1 MLYYQDWTDYSDFD
15 EIAGGFVNDNSSEA
29 WICFPSRFSWR
40 VFFCLR
46 FFLEIH
52 YDQGRKGPERL
63 KMHEVRVY
71 DNSGK
76 LKKVI
81 SVKELNKRA
90 ELQVQSPALFKKSR
104 PTAKTE
110 TLVKKVAKS

>member
-1 MLYYQDWTDYSDFD
+1 
-15 EIAGGFVNDNSSEA
+15 
-29 WICFPSRFSWR
+29 
-40 VFFCLR
+40 
-46 FFLEIH
+46 
-52 YDQGRKGPERL
+52 
-63 KMHEVRVY
+63 MHEVRVY

>member
-1 MLYYQDWTDYSDFD
+1 MIFSRPGS
-15 EIAGGFVNDNSSEA
+15 ERPGKVN
-29 WICFPSRFSWR
+29 
-40 VFFCLR
+40 
-46 FFLEIH
+46 
-52 YDQGRKGPERL
+52 
-63 KMHEVRVY
+63 MHEVRVY

-104 PTAKTE
+104 PAAKTDV
-110 TLVKKVAKS
+110 TSSKAAKS

>member
-1 MLYYQDWTDYSDFD
+1 MRIL
-15 EIAGGFVNDNSSEA
+15 
-29 WICFPSRFSWR
+29 P
-40 VFFCLR
+40 L
-46 FFLEIH
+46 
-52 YDQGRKGPERL
+52 GPERAG
-63 KMHEVRVY
+63 MHEVRVY

-104 PTAKTE
+104 PTVKTE
-110 TLVKKVAKS
+110 AAVKKTAKS

>member
-1 MLYYQDWTDYSDFD
+1 
-15 EIAGGFVNDNSSEA
+15 
-29 WICFPSRFSWR
+29 
-40 VFFCLR
+40 
-46 FFLEIH
+46 
-52 YDQGRKGPERL
+52 
-63 KMHEVRVY
+63 MHEVRVY

-104 PTAKTE
+104 PIAKTE
-110 TLVKKVAKS
+110 TLVKKAAKS

>member
-1 MLYYQDWTDYSDFD
+1 M
-15 EIAGGFVNDNSSEA
+15 
-29 WICFPSRFSWR
+29 
-40 VFFCLR
+40 
-46 FFLEIH
+46 
-52 YDQGRKGPERL
+52 GPERAD
-63 KMHEVRVY
+63 MHEVRVY

-104 PTAKTE
+104 PAVKTE
-110 TLVKKVAKS
+110 ASVKKAGKP